1 MNFDYD
7 VIIVGAGGAG
17 LAAATSAVEAGA
29 QVAVL
34 EAGTR
39 TGGSTAL
46 SGGVLLAAGTSVQ
59 REAGIDDDPQ
69 ALLQYYLSLNQFG
82 VDPALARR
90 FCFNGG
96 LTVEWFKSLGVEFNP
111 EALFAGGADGV
122 RRSHKPT
129 THGAGL
135 IETLEG
141 RLSGK
146 CDVSLQSRVDD
157 LVIDNGAVRGVTLNG
172 ESITARSVVLTTG
185 GFGNN
190 AEFLATYF
198 PTAAKHG
205 DWCWYIGNEHSRGDG
220 LSLSRRAGAK
230 IGGFDWGQLL
240 PTPGLMK
247 RLEVS
252 LPPWLVMVNKRG
264 ERFIDEGANAALMA
278 VLIGRQPDSE
288 CFAIFDERARR
299 EAAPTG
305 RVKKLIEQGRAQT
318 SWVPDTLAEFAVR
331 GNIVTAQTLSELAV
345 KVGVNA
351 SALQTTIGSYNASVQ
366 AAADEHYFKA
376 ADALKPV
383 REGPFYAARI
393 RPATI
398 CLTSAGPKIDVLG
411 RVLNEAG
418 AAIEGL
424 FAAGEV
430 ASGTLGEIYAG
441 GGNSVCNAMIGGRI
455 AGREAARGASY

>member
-1 MNFDYD
+1 MSFDYD

-34 EAGTR
+34 EAGVR

-59 REAGIDDDPQ
+59 RDAGVEDSPE
-69 ALLQYYLSLNQFG
+69 ALLHYYLSLNQYG

-96 LTVEWFKSLGVEFNP
+96 ATVEWFKSLGVEFNP
-111 EALFAGGADGV
+111 DALFAGGADGV

-146 CDVSLQSRVDD
+146 CDISLRSRVED
-157 LVIDNGAVRGVTLNG
+157 LVIENGAVCGVIVGG
-172 ESITARSVVLTTG
+172 EAVRARSVVLTSG
-185 GFGNN
+185 GFGAN
-190 AEFLATYF
+190 AEMLASYF

-220 LSLSRRAGAK
+220 LSMSRKAGAD

-252 LPPWLVMVNKRG
+252 LPPWLVMVNKGGR
-264 ERFIDEGANAALMA
+264 RFVDEGANAALTA

-288 CFAIFDERARR
+288 CFAIFDETARR

-318 SWVPDTLAEFAVR
+318 SWVPDTLAEFTQKGA
-331 GNIVTAQTLSELAV
+331 IASAPTLAALAER
-345 KVGVNA
+345 VGVNA
-351 SALQTTIGSYNASVQ
+351 DALDTTIAAYNASVN
-366 AAADEHYFKA
+366 AGADQHYFKA

-383 REGPFYAARI
+383 TTAPFYAARI

-411 RVLNEAG
+411 RVLSETG
-418 AAIEGL
+418 APIRGL

-430 ASGTLGEIYAG
+430 SSGTLGEIYAG
-441 GGNSVCNAMIGGRI
+441 GGNSVCNAMVGGRI
-455 AGREAARGASY
+455 AGRAAASER